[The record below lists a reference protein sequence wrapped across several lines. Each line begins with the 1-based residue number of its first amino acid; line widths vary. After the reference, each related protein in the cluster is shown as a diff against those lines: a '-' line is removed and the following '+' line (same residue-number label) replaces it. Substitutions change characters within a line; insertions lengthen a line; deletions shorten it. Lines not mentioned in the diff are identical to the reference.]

1 MNTLLCFFFLCKE
14 DQINEWLWGLGK
26 RVCVFKIY
34 DITAHPYVDR
44 NDPEEKGRIM
54 TQEGGNFE

>member
-1 MNTLLCFFFLCKE
+1 M
-14 DQINEWLWGLGK
+14 
-26 RVCVFKIY
+26 CVFKVY
-34 DITAHPYVDR
+34 DITAHQYVDR